1 MIAIDLSNSML
12 VEDIK
17 PNRLEKSKRAISEL
31 LDQLG
36 GDRIGLVVFGSEA
49 YVQLPI
55 KLIIQLQNSFIICK
69 H

>member
-1 MIAIDLSNSML
+1 ML

-55 KLIIQLQNSFIICK
+55 TTDYSAAKLFYHL
-69 H
+69 